1 VEGGVD
7 DPVLTR
13 HGATLAEGPLELV
26 APDVPVVQTDGV
38 TDPTTGELPHVRRAE
53 PLARHTT
60 LELGGPSPY
69 FVDAPDTASILD
81 VLRWADAR
89 GLPVRV
95 LGGGSNVVVADEGVD
110 GVVLRVRIHGVSV
123 CAMGGAVV
131 AEVGAGEG
139 WDAFVEHAVSR
150 GWAGVECLAGIPGTV
165 GATPIQNVGA
175 YGQEVAEVVDSVT
188 VIDRE
193 SLVAQRLPAEACGF
207 GYRTS
212 RFRRRPGREI
222 VTAVSFRL
230 RPGGPATVRYREL
243 DELVAARR
251 VPPDLATVRSAVM
264 ELRRHKSMVI
274 DEGDPNR
281 RSVGSF
287 FVNPIL
293 EAGEA
298 ERLAGRAVTLDAA
311 RTADEVPRF
320 VLGDGRVKVPA
331 AWLIEASGF
340 RKGERRGSVGLSSAH
355 ALALVHHGDGSTR
368 ELLEF
373 AADIRTAV
381 RSRFGVVLEP
391 EPVIWGYEGR
401 DPLEGQSAL

>member
-1 VEGGVD
+1 
-7 DPVLTR
+7 
-13 HGATLAEGPLELV
+13 
-26 APDVPVVQTDGV
+26 
-38 TDPTTGELPHVRRAE
+38 
-53 PLARHTT
+53 
-60 LELGGPSPY
+60 
-69 FVDAPDTASILD
+69 
-81 VLRWADAR
+81 
-89 GLPVRV
+89 
-95 LGGGSNVVVADEGVD
+95 
-110 GVVLRVRIHGVSV
+110 
-123 CAMGGAVV
+123 
-131 AEVGAGEG
+131 
-139 WDAFVEHAVSR
+139 
-150 GWAGVECLAGIPGTV
+150 
-165 GATPIQNVGA
+165 
-175 YGQEVAEVVDSVT
+175 
-188 VIDRE
+188 
-193 SLVAQRLPAEACGF
+193 
-207 GYRTS
+207 
-212 RFRRRPGREI
+212 
-222 VTAVSFRL
+222 
-230 RPGGPATVRYREL
+230 
-243 DELVAARR
+243 
-251 VPPDLATVRSAVM
+251 M